1 MEYEII
7 RLSNKNYNEAIDFIN
22 MVFSMNYC
30 PYNFP
35 EMLPVLYKPTEEHMK
50 CHYVIKEEGK
60 IKALVGIYPAE
71 IVINKNIFRMARIG
85 AVSTHPNSQGKNMMK
100 TLMEFATKKIK
111 QDGYSIAYLEGLR
124 NRYLY
129 FGYEKCGYKMVFKLN
144 KSNIKHNEFP
154 KRDLILEKQIDEDYE
169 TMVILNDLYKKQPI
183 YFKRESNDFFDICR
197 SWNNNLYVAREKDKV
212 VGYLVAD
219 NKREKITEL
228 IARDNEYRLAM
239 LNEFYR
245 DGSVKIDVCSAD
257 YKFIRQLG
265 NYTEE
270 VNIQDSHNWLIFDW
284 KNIIKAL
291 LEIKQKS
298 CRLISG
304 ESIFTIKGIGSFRI
318 SVTAKKVVCESID
331 TCSINEF
338 SSSEFLR
345 IAFGPLPPSLIIDLP
360 EELKIFENWF
370 PLPLCIGLQDGA

>member
-1 MEYEII
+1 MEYKII
-7 RLSNKNYNEAIDFIN
+7 RLSRKDYSEAIDFIN
-22 MVFSMNYC
+22 MVFSMNYYPC
-30 PYNFP
+30 NFP

-144 KSNIKHNEFP
+144 KSNIKHSEFP
-154 KRDLILEKQIDEDYE
+154 QRDLTLEKQIKEDYE
-169 TMVILNDLYKKQPI
+169 VMVKLNNLYKKQSI
-183 YFKRESNDFFDICR
+183 YFKRKNKDFFDICR

-219 NKREKITEL
+219 NKREKIAEL
-228 IARDNEYRLAM
+228 VAMDNEYKLAM
-239 LNEFYR
+239 LNEFFKES
-245 DGSVKIDVCSAD
+245 SVKIDVSSAD

-270 VNIQDSHNWLIFDW
+270 ANIQDSHNWQIFDW
-284 KNIIKAL
+284 KNIIKDL

-304 ESIFTIKGIGSFRI
+304 ESIFTIKGIGGFRI
-318 SVTAKKVVCESID
+318 SVTAKKVMCESID
-331 TCSINEF
+331 TCSNNEF

-370 PLPLCIGLQDGA
+370 PLPLCIGLQDGV

>member
-50 CHYVIKEEGK
+50 CHYVIKEEEK

-71 IVINKNIFRMARIG
+71 IVINENIFRMARIG

-100 TLMEFATKKIK
+100 TLMEFATEKIK
-111 QDGYSIAYLEGLR
+111 QDRYSIAYLAGLR

-169 TMVILNDLYKKQPI
+169 TMVRLNDLYKKQPI
-183 YFKRESNDFFDICR
+183 YFKRESKDFFDICR

-228 IARDNEYRLAM
+228 IAIDNEYRLAM

-245 DGSVKIDVCSAD
+245 DSSVKIDVCSAD

-265 NYTEE
+265 NYAEE
-270 VNIQDSHNWLIFDW
+270 VNIQDSHNWQIFDW

>member
-50 CHYVIKEEGK
+50 CHYVIKEEEK

-71 IVINKNIFRMARIG
+71 IVINENIFRMARIG

-100 TLMEFATKKIK
+100 TLMEFATEKVK
-111 QDGYSIAYLEGLR
+111 QNGYSIAYLGGLR

-154 KRDLILEKQIDEDYE
+154 QRDLILEKQIKEDYE
-169 TMVILNDLYKKQPI
+169 IMVKLNNLYRKQSI
-183 YFKRESNDFFDICR
+183 YFKRENKDFFDICR

-228 IARDNEYRLAM
+228 IAIDNEYRLAM

-245 DGSVKIDVCSAD
+245 DSSVKIDVSSAD
-257 YKFIRQLG
+257 YKFIRRLG
-265 NYTEE
+265 NYAEE
-270 VNIQDSHNWLIFDW
+270 VNIQDSHNWQIFDW

-304 ESIFTIKGIGSFRI
+304 ESIFTIKGMGSFRI
-318 SVTAKKVVCESID
+318 SVTAKKVMCESID
-331 TCSINEF
+331 TCSNNEF

>member
-7 RLSNKNYNEAIDFIN
+7 RLSKKDYSEAIDFIN

-50 CHYVIKEEGK
+50 CHYVIKEIGK

-144 KSNIKHNEFP
+144 KSNIKHSEFP
-154 KRDLILEKQIDEDYE
+154 QRDLTLEKQIKEDYE
-169 TMVILNDLYKKQPI
+169 VMVKLNNLYKKQSI
-183 YFKRESNDFFDICR
+183 YFKRKNKDFFDICR

-219 NKREKITEL
+219 NKREKIAEL
-228 IARDNEYRLAM
+228 VAMDNEYKLAM
-239 LNEFYR
+239 LNEFFKES
-245 DGSVKIDVCSAD
+245 SVKIDVSSAD

-270 VNIQDSHNWLIFDW
+270 ANIQDSHNWQIFDW
-284 KNIIKAL
+284 KNIIKDL

-304 ESIFTIKGIGSFRI
+304 ESIFTIKGIGGFRI
-318 SVTAKKVVCESID
+318 SVTAKKVMCESID
-331 TCSINEF
+331 TCSNNEF

-370 PLPLCIGLQDGA
+370 PLPLCIGLQDGV

>member
-7 RLSNKNYNEAIDFIN
+7 RLSRKDYSEAIDFIN

-35 EMLPVLYKPTEEHMK
+35 EILSVLYKPTEEHMK

-60 IKALVGIYPAE
+60 IKALLGIYPAE

-85 AVSTHPNSQGKNMMK
+85 AVSTHPNRQGKNMMK

-111 QDGYSIAYLEGLR
+111 QDRYSIAYLEGLR

-129 FGYEKCGYKMVFKLN
+129 FGYEKCGYKMVFRLN

-154 KRDLILEKQIDEDYE
+154 KRDLILEKQIEEDYE
-169 TMVILNDLYKKQPI
+169 TMVKLNNLYKKQSI
-183 YFKRESNDFFDICR
+183 YFKRKNKDFFDICR
-197 SWNNNLYVAREKDKV
+197 SWNNNLYVAREKNKV

-219 NKREKITEL
+219 NKRGKIAEL
-228 IARDNEYRLAM
+228 VAMDNEYKLAM
-239 LNEFYR
+239 LNEFFKES
-245 DGSVKIDVCSAD
+245 SVKIDVSSAD

-270 VNIQDSHNWLIFDW
+270 VNIQDSRNWQIFDW

-318 SVTAKKVVCESID
+318 SVTAKKVMCESID
-331 TCSINEF
+331 VCSNNEF

-370 PLPLCIGLQDGA
+370 PLPLCIGLQDGV

>member
-7 RLSNKNYNEAIDFIN
+7 RLSRKDYSEAIDFIN
-22 MVFSMNYC
+22 MVFSMNYY

-35 EMLPVLYKPTEEHMK
+35 EMLPVLFKPTEEHMK

-60 IKALVGIYPAE
+60 IKALLGIYPAE

-111 QDGYSIAYLEGLR
+111 QDRYSIAYLEGLR

-154 KRDLILEKQIDEDYE
+154 KRDLILEKQIEEDYE
-169 TMVILNDLYKKQPI
+169 TMVKLNNLYKKQSI
-183 YFKRESNDFFDICR
+183 YFKRKNKDFFDICR

-219 NKREKITEL
+219 NKREEIAEL
-228 IARDNEYRLAM
+228 VAMDNEYKLAM
-239 LNEFYR
+239 LNEFYKES
-245 DGSVKIDVCSAD
+245 SVKIDVSSAD

-270 VNIQDSHNWLIFDW
+270 VNIQDSRNWQIFDW

-318 SVTAKKVVCESID
+318 SVTVKKVMCESID
-331 TCSINEF
+331 VCSNNEF

-370 PLPLCIGLQDGA
+370 PLPLCIGLQDGV

>member
-1 MEYEII
+1 MKYKII
-7 RLSNKNYNEAIDFIN
+7 RLSRKDYSEAIDFIN
-22 MVFSMNYC
+22 MVFSMNYY

-50 CHYVIKEEGK
+50 CHYVIKEEEK

-71 IVINKNIFRMARIG
+71 IVVNKNIFKMARIG

-100 TLMEFATKKIK
+100 TLMEFATEKIK
-111 QDGYSIAYLEGLR
+111 QYGYSIAYLGGLR

-154 KRDLILEKQIDEDYE
+154 KRDLILEKQIEEDYE
-169 TMVILNDLYKKQPI
+169 TMVKLNNLYKKQYI
-183 YFKRESNDFFDICR
+183 YFKRKNKDFFDICR

-228 IARDNEYRLAM
+228 IAINNKYRLAM
-239 LNEFYR
+239 LNEFHTDR
-245 DGSVKIDVCSAD
+245 SVKIDVCSAD

-265 NYTEE
+265 NYAEE
-270 VNIQDSHNWLIFDW
+270 VNIQDSYNWQIFDW

-304 ESIFTIKGIGSFRI
+304 ESVFTIKGIGSFRI
-318 SVTAKKVVCESID
+318 SVTAKKVMCESIEM
-331 TCSINEF
+331 CSINEF

-370 PLPLCIGLQDGA
+370 PLTLCMGFQDGV